1 MGQRQTKGNEG
12 MRFEDFARVHGLILN
27 SLQLDRWIPTPTED
41 HPRSSNGRY
50 KFLGNVGW
58 VQNWATMDK
67 PATWFA
73 EGHTIDSPQIKKSID
88 ESRTRQIEAAERASK
103 KAGWILHQTELKS
116 HPYLVSKGFPEELG
130 NVWVKDGK
138 ELLVIPM
145 RIDGRIV
152 GVQLIDDEGNKKFLH
167 GQTTKGA
174 SFCMNAKGIPMFC
187 EGYATALSI
196 RECMKAS
203 NIKYAIYVC
212 FSASNMKHIARTVG
226 GGFIVADNDPNCIG
240 EKTAKE
246 TGKPYWLSETV
257 GDDFN
262 DYHQRVGTFRASQ
275 NLKKVLLSAG
285 TLIK

>member
-1 MGQRQTKGNEG
+1 

-73 EGHTIDSPQIKKSID
+73 EGHTIDSPQIKKSIED
-88 ESRTRQIEAAERASK
+88 SKARQIESAERASK

-116 HPYLVSKGFPEELG
+116 HPYLVSKGFPEEMG
-130 NVWVKDGK
+130 NVWVKDGA
-138 ELLVIPM
+138 EILVIPM

-152 GVQLIDDEGNKKFLH
+152 GVQLIDHEGNKKFLH

-174 SFCMNAKGIPMFC
+174 SFCMNAKGVPIFC

-212 FSASNMKHIARTVG
+212 FSASNMKHIARNIG

-240 EKTAKE
+240 ERTAKE

-257 GDDFN
+257 GYDFN
-262 DYHQRVGTFRASQ
+262 DAHRELGTFKLSQ
-275 NLKKVLLSAG
+275 NLKK
-285 TLIK
+285 TLINCGVQIG

>member
-1 MGQRQTKGNEG
+1 MI
-12 MRFEDFARVHGLILN
+12 FEEFARGHGLILEG
-27 SLQLDRWIPTPTED
+27 LQLDRWVPTPTED

-58 VQNWATMDK
+58 VQNWATMEK

-73 EGHTIDSPQIKKSID
+73 DGQSIDSPQIKKRM
-88 ESRTRQIEAAERASK
+88 EEARRNTQALIEKAQR

-130 NVWVKDGK
+130 NVWNRFG
-138 ELLVIPM
+138 EEILVIPM
-145 RIDGRIV
+145 RIDNKLA
-152 GVQLIDDEGNKKFLH
+152 GVQLIDDKGQKKFLH

-174 SFCMNAKGIPMFC
+174 SFCMNAKGIPIFC

-212 FSASNMKHIARTVG
+212 FSASNMKHIARNIG

-240 EKTAKE
+240 ERTAKE

-275 NLKKVLLSAG
+275 NLKKTLLQAG
-285 TLIK
+285 VRIA

>member
-1 MGQRQTKGNEG
+1 
-12 MRFEDFARVHGLILN
+12 
-27 SLQLDRWIPTPTED
+27 
-41 HPRSSNGRY
+41 
-50 KFLGNVGW
+50 
-58 VQNWATMDK
+58 MDK

-88 ESRTRQIEAAERASK
+88 ESRNRQAESADRASK

-116 HPYLVSKGFPEELG
+116 HPYLVAKGFPEEQG
-130 NVWVKDGK
+130 NVWEKDGK
-138 ELLVIPM
+138 DILVIPM
-145 RIDGRIV
+145 RIDSRIV
-152 GVQLIDDEGNKKFLH
+152 GVQLIDNEGNKKFLH

-174 SFCMNAKGIPMFC
+174 SFCMNAKGIPIFC

-203 NIKYAIYVC
+203 NIKYSIYVC

-226 GGFIVADNDPNCIG
+226 DGFIVADNDPNCIG
-240 EKTAKE
+240 EKSAKE

-275 NLKKVLLSAG
+275 NLKKILLNCGVRIA
-285 TLIK
+285 

>member
-1 MGQRQTKGNEG
+1 
-12 MRFEDFARVHGLILN
+12 MRFEDFARGHGLILN
-27 SLQLDRWIPTPTED
+27 GIQLDRWMPTPTED
-41 HPRSSNGRY
+41 HPHSSNGRY

-73 EGHTIDSPQIKKSID
+73 EGQNIDSPQIKKRME
-88 ESRTRQIEAAERASK
+88 ESRRNTQALTERAQR
-103 KAGWILHQTELKS
+103 KAGWILHQTELKT
-116 HPYLVSKGFPEELG
+116 HPYLASKGFPEEMG
-130 NVWVKDGK
+130 NVWERYGKDI
-138 ELLVIPM
+138 LVIPM
-145 RIDGRIV
+145 RIDNKLAGI
-152 GVQLIDDEGNKKFLH
+152 QLIDDEGNKKFLH

-174 SFCMNAKGIPMFC
+174 SFCMNAKGIPIFC
-187 EGYATALSI
+187 EGYATGLSV

-226 GGFIVADNDPNCIG
+226 GGFIICDNDPNSIG
-240 EKTAKE
+240 EKSAIE

-262 DYHQRVGTFRASQ
+262 DYHQREGTFRASQ
-275 NLKKVLLSAG
+275 NLKK
-285 TLIK
+285 TLINSGLKIT

>member
-1 MGQRQTKGNEG
+1 
-12 MRFEDFARVHGLILN
+12 MRFEDFARVHGLILS

-88 ESRTRQIEAAERASK
+88 DSKARQIESAERASK

-116 HPYLVSKGFPEELG
+116 HPYLVAKGFPEEQG

-138 ELLVIPM
+138 EILVIPM

-152 GVQLIDDEGNKKFLH
+152 GVQLINDEGDKKFLH

-174 SFCMNAKGIPMFC
+174 SFCMNAKGVPIFC

-212 FSASNMKHIARTVG
+212 FSASNMKHIARNIG

-240 EKTAKE
+240 ERSAKE
-246 TGKPYWLSETV
+246 AGKPYWLSETV
-257 GDDFN
+257 GYDFN
-262 DYHQRVGTFRASQ
+262 DAHRSLGTFKLSQ
-275 NLKKVLLSAG
+275 NLKKTLLQAG
-285 TLIK
+285 VRIT

>member
-1 MGQRQTKGNEG
+1 
-12 MRFEDFARVHGLILN
+12 MRFEDFARNHGLILN
-27 SLQLDRWIPTPTED
+27 GLQLDRWIPTPTED

-58 VQNWATMDK
+58 VQNWATMEK

-88 ESRTRQIEAAERASK
+88 ESRARQSEAADRASK

-152 GVQLIDDEGNKKFLH
+152 GVQLIDHEGNKKFLH

-174 SFCMNAKGIPMFC
+174 SFCMNAKGIPIFC

-226 GGFIVADNDPNCIG
+226 GGFIVADNDPNRIG

-257 GDDFN
+257 GNDFN
-262 DYHQRVGTFRASQ
+262 DDHMAIGTFRASQ
-275 NLKKVLLSAG
+275 NLKKALLSAG

>member
-1 MGQRQTKGNEG
+1 
-12 MRFEDFARVHGLILN
+12 MRFEEFAKQHGLIL
-27 SLQLDRWIPTPTED
+27 SGIQLDRWIPTPTED
-41 HPRSSNGRY
+41 KPRSSNGRY

-73 EGHTIDSPQIKKSID
+73 EGHSIDSPQIRKSID
-88 ESRTRQIEAAERASK
+88 ESRKRQAESADRASK

-116 HPYLVSKGFPEELG
+116 HPYLASKGFPDELG
-130 NVWVKDGK
+130 NVWTKDGNDI
-138 ELLVIPM
+138 LVIPM
-145 RIDGRIV
+145 RMDNRLV
-152 GVQLIDDEGNKKFLH
+152 GVQLIDHEGNKKFLH

-174 SFCMNAKGIPMFC
+174 SFCMNAKGVPIFC
-187 EGYATALSI
+187 EGYATAISV

-226 GGFIVADNDPNCIG
+226 GGFICADNDPNGVG
-240 EKTAKE
+240 EKFAKE

-257 GDDFN
+257 GNDLNDD
-262 DYHQRVGTFRASQ
+262 HMALGTFRMSQ
-275 NLKKVLLSAG
+275 KLKKFLLTSGVRIA
-285 TLIK
+285 

>member
-1 MGQRQTKGNEG
+1 

-73 EGHTIDSPQIKKSID
+73 EGHTIDSPQIQKSID
-88 ESRTRQIEAAERASK
+88 ESRTRQIEAADRASK

-262 DYHQRVGTFRASQ
+262 DYHQRQGTFRASQ
-275 NLKKVLLSAG
+275 NLKKALLSAG
-285 TLIK
+285 ALIK

>member
-1 MGQRQTKGNEG
+1 
-12 MRFEDFARVHGLILN
+12 MRFEDFAREHGLIL
-27 SLQLDRWIPTPTED
+27 SGLQLDRWVATPTED

-50 KFLGNVGW
+50 KFLGNVGF
-58 VQNWATMDK
+58 VQNWATMDR
-67 PATWFA
+67 PATWFS
-73 EGHTIDSPQIKKSID
+73 EGHTINSPQIKKSID
-88 ESRTRQIEAAERASK
+88 ASKARQIESAEQASK
-103 KAGWILHQTELKS
+103 KAGWVLHQTELKS
-116 HPYLVSKGFPEELG
+116 HPYLVSKGFPEEQG
-130 NVWVKDGK
+130 NVWIKDDK
-138 ELLVIPM
+138 EILVIPM
-145 RIDGRIV
+145 RIDCRIV

-212 FSASNMKHIARTVG
+212 FSASNMKHIARAVG

-262 DYHQRVGTFRASQ
+262 DYHQQVGTFRASQ
-275 NLKKVLLSAG
+275 NLKKVLLESKVC
-285 TLIK
+285 IS

>member
-1 MGQRQTKGNEG
+1 
-12 MRFEDFARVHGLILN
+12 MRFEDFARVHGLIL
-27 SLQLDRWIPTPTED
+27 SGLQLDRWIPTPTED

-58 VQNWATMDK
+58 VQNWATMEK

-73 EGHTIDSPQIKKSID
+73 EGWTIDSPQVKKSIE
-88 ESRTRQIEAAERASK
+88 ESRIRQAESADRASK

-138 ELLVIPM
+138 EILVIPM
-145 RIDGRIV
+145 RMDNRLV
-152 GVQLIDDEGNKKFLH
+152 GVQLINEEGSKKFLH

-174 SFCMNAKGIPMFC
+174 SFCMNAKGIPIFC
-187 EGYATALSI
+187 EGYATGLSV

-212 FSASNMKHIARTVG
+212 FSASNMKHIARTVSDG
-226 GGFIVADNDPNCIG
+226 IVIADNDPNNIG
-240 EKTAKE
+240 EKTARE
-246 TGKPYWLSETV
+246 TGKPYWISDTV
-257 GDDFN
+257 GEDFN
-262 DYHQRVGTFRASQ
+262 DYHKRLGNFKASQ
-275 NLKKVLLSAG
+275 NLKKTLLNAG
-285 TLIK
+285 VRIA

>member
-1 MGQRQTKGNEG
+1 
-12 MRFEDFARVHGLILN
+12 MRFEDFARGHGLILN
-27 SLQLDRWIPTPTED
+27 GIQLDRWMPTPTED
-41 HPRSSNGRY
+41 HPHSSNGRY

-73 EGHTIDSPQIKKSID
+73 EGQNIDSPQIKKRME
-88 ESRTRQIEAAERASK
+88 ESRRNTQALTERAQR
-103 KAGWILHQTELKS
+103 KAGWILHQTELKT
-116 HPYLVSKGFPEELG
+116 HPYLASKGFPEELG
-130 NVWVKDGK
+130 NVWEKDGK
-138 ELLVIPM
+138 QILVIPM

-174 SFCMNAKGIPMFC
+174 SFCMNAKGIPIFC
-187 EGYATALSI
+187 EGYATGLSV

-226 GGFIVADNDPNCIG
+226 GGFIVCDNDPNCVGQKSAI
-240 EKTAKE
+240 E
-246 TGKPYWLSETV
+246 TGKSYWLSETV

-262 DYHQRVGTFRASQ
+262 DYHQREGTFRASQ
-275 NLKKVLLSAG
+275 NLKK
-285 TLIK
+285 TLINSGLKIT

>member
-1 MGQRQTKGNEG
+1 
-12 MRFEDFARVHGLILN
+12 
-27 SLQLDRWIPTPTED
+27 
-41 HPRSSNGRY
+41 
-50 KFLGNVGW
+50 
-58 VQNWATMDK
+58 MDK

-88 ESRTRQIEAAERASK
+88 DSRARQIEAAERASK

-152 GVQLIDDEGNKKFLH
+152 GVQLIDDEGSKKFLH

-174 SFCMNAKGIPMFC
+174 SFCMNAKGIPIFC

-196 RECMKAS
+196 RECMKAN

-226 GGFIVADNDPNCIG
+226 SGFIVADNDPNCIG

-257 GDDFN
+257 GYDFN
-262 DYHQRVGTFRASQ
+262 DEHMSIGTFRASQ
-275 NLKKVLLSAG
+275 NLKKALLSAG

>member
-1 MGQRQTKGNEG
+1 

-27 SLQLDRWIPTPTED
+27 SLQLDRWVATPTED

-58 VQNWATMDK
+58 VQNWATMEK

-73 EGHTIDSPQIKKSID
+73 EGHTIDSPQIQKSIE
-88 ESRTRQIEAAERASK
+88 ESRNRQAESAERASK

-130 NVWVKDGK
+130 NVWLKDGK
-138 ELLVIPM
+138 EILVIPM
-145 RIDGRIV
+145 RIDNRLV
-152 GVQLIDDEGNKKFLH
+152 GVQLIDEEGSKKFLH

-174 SFCMNAKGIPMFC
+174 SFCMNAKGIPIFC
-187 EGYATALSI
+187 EGYATGLSV

-212 FSASNMKHIARTVG
+212 FSASNMKHIARTVSDG
-226 GGFIVADNDPNCIG
+226 IIIADNDPNTIG
-240 EKTAKE
+240 EKTARE
-246 TGKPYWLSETV
+246 TGKPYWISDTV
-257 GDDFN
+257 GEDSN
-262 DYHQRVGTFRASQ
+262 DYHKRLGNFKASQ
-275 NLKKVLLSAG
+275 NLKKTLLNAG
-285 TLIK
+285 VRIA

>member
-1 MGQRQTKGNEG
+1 
-12 MRFEDFARVHGLILN
+12 MRFEDFARVHGLILD

-50 KFLGNVGW
+50 KFLGNVGF
-58 VQNWATMDK
+58 VQNWATMEK

-73 EGHTIDSPQIKKSID
+73 EGHTIDSPQIKRSIE
-88 ESRTRQIEAAERASK
+88 ESRIRQAESADRASK
-103 KAGWILHQTELKS
+103 KAGWILHQTELKT
-116 HPYLVSKGFPEELG
+116 HPYLASKGFPEELG
-130 NVWVKDGK
+130 NVWEKDGK
-138 ELLVIPM
+138 QILVIPM

-174 SFCMNAKGIPMFC
+174 SFCMNAKGIPIFC
-187 EGYATALSI
+187 EGYATGLSV

-226 GGFIVADNDPNCIG
+226 GGFIVCDNDPNCVGQKSAI
-240 EKTAKE
+240 E
-246 TGKPYWLSETV
+246 TGKSYWLSETV

-262 DYHQRVGTFRASQ
+262 DYHQREGTFRASQ
-275 NLKKVLLSAG
+275 NLKK
-285 TLIK
+285 TLINSGLKIT

>member
-1 MGQRQTKGNEG
+1 
-12 MRFEDFARVHGLILN
+12 MRFEDFARMHGLILDG
-27 SLQLDRWIPTPTED
+27 LQVDRWMPTPTED

-58 VQNWATMDK
+58 VQNWATMEK

-73 EGHTIDSPQIKKSID
+73 EGWTIDSPQVQKSIE
-88 ESRTRQIEAAERASK
+88 ESRIRQAESADRASK

-138 ELLVIPM
+138 EILVIPM
-145 RIDGRIV
+145 RMDNRLV
-152 GVQLIDDEGNKKFLH
+152 GVQLINEEGSKKFLH

-174 SFCMNAKGIPMFC
+174 SFCMNAKGIPIFC
-187 EGYATALSI
+187 EGYATGLSV

-212 FSASNMKHIARTVG
+212 FSASNMKHIARTVSDG
-226 GGFIVADNDPNCIG
+226 IIIADNDPNNIG
-240 EKTAKE
+240 EKTARE
-246 TGKPYWLSETV
+246 TGKPYWISDTV
-257 GDDFN
+257 GEDFN
-262 DYHQRVGTFRASQ
+262 DYHKRLGNFKASQ
-275 NLKKVLLSAG
+275 NLKKTLLNAG
-285 TLIK
+285 VRIA

>member
-1 MGQRQTKGNEG
+1 LEETRK

-73 EGHTIDSPQIKKSID
+73 EGHTIDSPQIQKSID

-262 DYHQRVGTFRASQ
+262 DYHQRLGTFRASQ
-275 NLKKVLLSAG
+275 SLKKALLSAG